1 MADKGKE
8 DDVTPNGVTL
18 NGEGENSENKEKKHK
33 KHRKKSRHHDKF
45 EKFRKLDEKDTKG
58 EEYRSKKIHVR
69 SKDPSKIA
77 RQFEKGNEHTPRPK
91 KSQLTGKEAPRPKPV
106 QMNTI
111 CKICGK
117 EPYQVERIVAE
128 KCWWH
133 KNCFKCT
140 DCKKILNLD
149 TYASHQGVIYC
160 KPHHKEL
167 FQPKPVIVD
176 LTDQI
181 INKNIDFSMEDPI
194 ERHRH
199 QERRME
205 TIVRES
211 RPVELQGVVKSRVD
225 DNKWDGLDKLD
236 VGSKFLM
243 FEKGDS
249 EERETTRPASDRY
262 GIMEKL
268 KRLQMGEAVEDLLA
282 EIDEEMPSDEEEEA
296 EEDEE
301 TAGLTQVQK
310 KAHNAEKLFVEESR
324 KDKLMQQRKK
334 ELKVLRDRLMAG
346 TRENI
351 MDSFD
356 ELNHKKIK
364 KTQVDVRSQNA
375 KKFMDMFN
383 KGEIPEGI
391 SASDRLT
398 LEKEA
403 ELEIMRSRKRGE
415 RDFFKKMEN
424 GEGSKVETKP
434 QLLVGR
440 LKETGENGGEGD
452 IDADTATLSK
462 KFSFFENYE
471 DTKEGEPKV
480 DNEYS
485 NERLHAARDCKARSV
500 LSKFKDMEQKVANGE
515 EVDDP
520 LLAPKRPLRRF
531 TPPRR
536 LGEDSGSEYS
546 DSEYSDS
553 EYSDSYSSHS
563 SDGEEEDEYIKHIRE
578 AARAK
583 QLRAKFEEWEAQVG
597 EDGGYTNLVDENGQP
612 LETASKLKNRFERF
626 AAEEAGDS
634 RPSKPKFQVK
644 RFK

>member
-1 MADKGKE
+1 
-8 DDVTPNGVTL
+8 
-18 NGEGENSENKEKKHK
+18 
-33 KHRKKSRHHDKF
+33 
-45 EKFRKLDEKDTKG
+45 
-58 EEYRSKKIHVR
+58 
-69 SKDPSKIA
+69 
-77 RQFEKGNEHTPRPK
+77 
-91 KSQLTGKEAPRPKPV
+91 
-106 QMNTI
+106 
-111 CKICGK
+111 
-117 EPYQVERIVAE
+117 
-128 KCWWH
+128 
-133 KNCFKCT
+133 
-140 DCKKILNLD
+140 
-149 TYASHQGVIYC
+149 
-160 KPHHKEL
+160 
-167 FQPKPVIVD
+167 
-176 LTDQI
+176 
-181 INKNIDFSMEDPI
+181 
-194 ERHRH
+194 
-199 QERRME
+199 
-205 TIVRES
+205 
-211 RPVELQGVVKSRVD
+211 
-225 DNKWDGLDKLD
+225 
-236 VGSKFLM
+236 
-243 FEKGDS
+243 
-249 EERETTRPASDRY
+249 
-262 GIMEKL
+262 
-268 KRLQMGEAVEDLLA
+268 
-282 EIDEEMPSDEEEEA
+282 MPSDDDEDE

-310 KAHNAEKLFVEESR
+310 KAHNAEKLFVEETK
-324 KDKLMQQRKK
+324 KDKLMEQRKK

-346 TRENI
+346 TRDNI
-351 MDSFD
+351 LDSFD

-364 KTQVDVRSQNA
+364 KTQVDVKSQNA

-403 ELEIMRSRKRGE
+403 ELETMRSRKRGE

-424 GEGSKVETKP
+424 GEINKPEHKP

-440 LKETGENGGEGD
+440 LKEPKDQDGEGG

-471 DTKEGEPKV
+471 EGHNEQKV
-480 DNEYS
+480 ESEYN

-515 EVDDP
+515 EIDDP

-536 LGEDSGSEYS
+536 LGQDSESEYS

-553 EYSDSYSSHS
+553 EYSSNSYSSYS
-563 SDGEEEDEYIKHIRE
+563 SDEDEQDEYLKNIRE

-626 AAEEAGDS
+626 AAAEAEES
-634 RPSKPKFQVK
+634 RQPKPKFQVK
-644 RFK
+644 RFKPKEAYEYQMP